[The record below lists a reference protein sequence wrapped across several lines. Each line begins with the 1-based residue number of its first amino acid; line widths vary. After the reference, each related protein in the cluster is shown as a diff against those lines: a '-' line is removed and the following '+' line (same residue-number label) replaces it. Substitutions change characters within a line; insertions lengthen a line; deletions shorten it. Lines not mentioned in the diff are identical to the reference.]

1 MDRLQR
7 LFRGAGMG
15 DGQTSAADIPVVDTS
30 EVIHVSSLA
39 LLKVTTTIDNEER
52 KNQERGRMLNG
63 LE

>member
-1 MDRLQR
+1 
-7 LFRGAGMG
+7 MG